1 MNNNYFRLTAYYPA
15 EDISCI
21 MDTYGKY
28 AEIWQFSAHL
38 VKLKFKIIDV
48 AGQGQFDFGNIP
60 PIKEKT
66 DQFILRACMKGKV
79 EKLDGVININGR
91 YYKTFR

>member
-1 MNNNYFRLTAYYPA
+1 MDKTYFRLTAYYPA

-28 AEIWQFSAHL
+28 DEIWQFSAHL

-48 AGQGQFDFGNIP
+48 AGQGQFDFGNVP
-60 PIKEKT
+60 PIKEKS
-66 DQFILRACMKGKV
+66 DQFILRACTKGKV
-79 EKLDGVININGR
+79 DKVNGVISINGR